1 MRIEKSPGHLVRNI
15 VQPCTTGHLPPA
27 AFLSIAPAFI
37 SCSNQS
43 ARFEAI
49 DYDNGEHF
57 KIQYL
62 HEVEQA
68 WIFLA
73 ELGSTWVD
81 TWRQNFIQ
89 IGPKIDETG
98 GCVRIA
104 YITMFCSSRFLD
116 F

>member
-15 VQPCTTGHLPPA
+15 VQPCTTGHLPGA

-37 SCSNQS
+37 SCSNRS

-89 IGPKIDETG
+89 IGPKIDKTG

-104 YITMFCSSRFLD
+104 YITMYCSFRFLD